1 MHESAI
7 IFLRK
12 NIGQFNV
19 VCRNKE
25 RRSHIMQTYIG
36 IEDYNICSAEID
48 NKIPR
53 LSRRREISWK
63 NIIQTACV

>member
-1 MHESAI
+1 MCALKAI

-12 NIGQFNV
+12 NSRQL
-19 VCRNKE
+19 CRNKE
-25 RRSHIMQTYIG
+25 RRSHIMQTYTG
-36 IEDYNICSAEID
+36 IEDCNVCSAEIN

-53 LSRRREISWK
+53 LRRRREISWK